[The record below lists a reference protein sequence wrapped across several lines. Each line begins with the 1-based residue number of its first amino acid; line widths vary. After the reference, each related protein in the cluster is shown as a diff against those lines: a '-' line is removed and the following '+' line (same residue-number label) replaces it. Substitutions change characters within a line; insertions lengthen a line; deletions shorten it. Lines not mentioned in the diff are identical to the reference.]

1 MAEKTI
7 KVAEYSDGKVIEKKR
22 KMKATAL
29 LPRLYRFKF
38 GRDLM
43 VDMAKLNVAY
53 QRVAKSLDENA
64 TDEERQAEQF
74 SMFDLTVFENAAWLM
89 MKHAGED
96 VGESPDEWLEN
107 VAGMFTIYEIMPTI
121 VELWNATQ
129 ITTAKPAKK

>member
-7 KVAEYSDGKVIEKKR
+7 KVAEYRGDKVVEVER

-43 VDMAKLNVAY
+43 ADMAKLSVAY
-53 QRVAKSLDENA
+53 ERVMKSLDAQASEA
-64 TDEERQAEQF
+64 EKQAEQF
-74 SMFDLTVFENAAWLM
+74 SAFDLTVFENAAWLM

-96 VGESPDEWLEN
+96 VGDSPDDWLET
-107 VAGMFTIYEIMPTI
+107 VAGMFTIYEIMPTV
-121 VELWNATQ
+121 VEVWNATQ
-129 ITTAKPAKK
+129 ITTAKPRKK